1 MFFVGAF
8 FCVCGALKS
17 VFILDLGMGKPSKR
31 KYLQTFLERA
41 LQAQRHS
48 HQPESFEALL
58 LWVRQRLEQQPTPN
72 APRTPKKPKP
82 KLDPDLAAL
91 SQKALKYEVQ
101 RLRDAI
107 RLHRD
112 EQGHGRCW
120 LDDQQL
126 YQVLPEQQAAQFAL
140 PPRAEFLENCARYW
154 QERQPHN

>member
-1 MFFVGAF
+1 
-8 FCVCGALKS
+8 
-17 VFILDLGMGKPSKR
+17 MGKPSKR
-31 KYLQTFLERA
+31 KYLQTFLERT
-41 LQAQRHS
+41 LQAQRQS
-48 HQPESFEALL
+48 QQPESFEALVA
-58 LWVRQRLEQQPTPN
+58 WATQRLEQQPIPK
-72 APRTPKKPKP
+72 AAQTPKKPKP
-82 KLDPDLAAL
+82 KLDPDLAVL

-126 YQVLPEQQAAQFAL
+126 YQTLPEQQVAQFAL